1 MSIQQKRLLIGLT
14 NGIKNNNMKTKH
26 LAITFGI
33 VCLLLSICLHYC
45 TPKTQ
50 QNNTILDSLTFA
62 NKAIEV
68 QLGYALA
75 EVQTQTDRAAKA
87 EMAASQR
94 DTVYL
99 TRIKVIIK
107 QAPDTC
113 QPYLIAM
120 KNECDTLVLAHVNS
134 KMSKDTLIEKQS
146 GVINLYAEKDSV
158 SQLVIGQ
165 QGKVINDLTTDN
177 KKLIRKNKVAKFFN
191 KVLVGAAVGFTAV
204 VVYFTSVK

>member
-1 MSIQQKRLLIGLT
+1 MEMGA
-14 NGIKNNNMKTKH
+14 NNNNMKPH
-26 LAITFGI
+26 QQIISFAVL
-33 VCLLLSICLHYC
+33 CLLLVIGLNHCA
-45 TPKTQ
+45 PKPQ
-50 QNNTILDSLTFA
+50 HINTTLDSLTTA

-75 EVQTQTDRAAKA
+75 EAQTQADRAVKA
-87 EMAASQR
+87 EMAARER

-120 KNECDTLVLAHVNS
+120 QSECDTLVLAHVNS
-134 KMSKDTLIEKQS
+134 EMAKDTLIEKQS

-158 SQLVIGQ
+158 SQLVISQ
-165 QGKVINDLTTDN
+165 QGKIINDLTKDN

-191 KVLVGAAVGFTAV
+191 KVLVGAAVGFTSV